1 MQNEKQFVL
10 WDEILKFYEKAITI
24 LRSINPDTENEFAN
38 LFYDY
43 FGSLR
48 TYKKENK
55 PIVMTNFCFPPEL
68 IYALDCYPMCQEIGS
83 VALSIANA
91 SLKYI
96 DKAEEQ
102 GIDKA
107 QCNAQKVWIG
117 ASMLGE
123 APYPDYI
130 VYGSQPC
137 DSTNSQYQV
146 IDQIYKVPNF
156 TIDIPYWHYD
166 PENEYYDPETIP
178 YVSNQLKKLI
188 SWFENKLDRK
198 MDQNRFIETIKI
210 SNVTR
215 ELILEGMEL
224 MKHKPAPLGSLSA
237 FNNYAVLLTNSG
249 RPETIKYAQWVIDTA
264 QKRIKNNIGYMEE
277 QGREEK
283 HRILWIYLPIFFDPF
298 LFDWIERK
306 FGAIAVMDLMGYTMS
321 QLIDMKNEDTI
332 YEGLAR
338 QILDTPMGR
347 QSRGPAEYYI
357 DDLLRI
363 GREYQVDCSIF
374 GGHMGCKHSHAIAML
389 MKEIIE
395 KELEIPCL
403 TFEVDCIDSRILTSK
418 ELKKK
423 LKVFFNS
430 LD

>member
-1 MQNEKQFVL
+1 MQDEKQYIL
-10 WDEILKFYEKAITI
+10 WDRILQFYEMAME
-24 LRSINPDTENEFAN
+24 LMRSMNPDTQNEFVN

-48 TYKKENK
+48 SYKKENK

-68 IYALDCYPMCQEIGS
+68 VYAFECYPMCQEIGS

-96 DKAEEQ
+96 DKAEEK

-130 VYGSQPC
+130 IYGSQPC

-146 IDQIYKVPNF
+146 INDIYKVPCF

-166 PENEYYDPETIP
+166 PENKYYDPETIP
-178 YVSNQLKKLI
+178 YVKNQLRKLME
-188 SWFENKLDRK
+188 WFENKLNRK
-198 MDQNRFIETIKI
+198 LDHDNFINTIKN
-210 SNVTR
+210 SNITR

-224 MKHKPAPLGSLSA
+224 MKKKPAPLGSLSA

-249 RPETIKYAQWVIDTA
+249 RPQTIDYAQWVIDTA
-264 QKRIKNNIGYMEE
+264 QERIKKNVGYLEE
-277 QGREEK
+277 KGIEEK
-283 HRILWIYLPIFFDPF
+283 HRIMWIYLPIFFEPF
-298 LFDWIERK
+298 LFEWVERK
-306 FGAIAVMDLMGYTMS
+306 FGAVAVMDLMGYTMS
-321 QLIDMKNEDTI
+321 QPIDMKNDDTI
-332 YEGLAR
+332 LEGLAT

-363 GREYQVDCSIF
+363 GKEYQVDCAIY

-395 KELEIPCL
+395 KELGIPCL
-403 TFEVDCIDSRILTSK
+403 TFEVDCIDSRILTSR
-418 ELKKK
+418 ELKRR
-423 LKVFFNS
+423 LKVFFKS
-430 LD
+430 LE